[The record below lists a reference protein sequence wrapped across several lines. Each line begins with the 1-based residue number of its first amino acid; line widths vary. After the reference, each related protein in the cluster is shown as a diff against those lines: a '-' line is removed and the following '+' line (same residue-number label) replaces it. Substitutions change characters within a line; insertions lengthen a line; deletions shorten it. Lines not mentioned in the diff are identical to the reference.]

1 MIDLSYYEGLSC
13 PVCLKTFTPDDDIV
27 VCPQCGLPHH
37 RACWKSVGHCYK
49 EVNHG
54 TDQQWKREGSVPGAQ
69 STPTS
74 SSEANANICPKCQ
87 AENAKY
93 AEFCSRCGCELNAD
107 DWHSQTPPA
116 QEYAPY
122 RSPFSE
128 ADSYATGE
136 EIDGI
141 ATEDL
146 ANVVGVNMSYYIP
159 RFQRMNR
166 GGSGGW
172 NWAAF
177 LLSPYWLFY
186 RKQYGLGAI
195 YFVVLMLIKVAGA
208 FLPSDLYD
216 PTVLAINYALMGVWL
231 ALSLLLGIKG
241 NAFYFAHCKK
251 KVRTAK
257 AKTPDLTS
265 TELGARGGVTAGV
278 TVLFV
283 ALEEIGGLLI
293 ATFVPNLF

>member
-1 MIDLSYYEGLSC
+1 M
-13 PVCLKTFTPDDDIV
+13 

-107 DWHSQTPPA
+107 DWHSQTSPA

-128 ADSYATGE
+128 ADSYTTGE

-195 YFVVLMLIKVAGA
+195 YFVILMLIKVAGA
-208 FLPSDLYD
+208 FLPADLYD

-257 AKTPDLTS
+257 VKTPDLTS
-265 TELGARGGVTAGV
+265 TELGARGGVSVGV
-278 TVLFV
+278 AVLFV

-293 ATFVPNLF
+293 ATIVPNLF

>member
-1 MIDLSYYEGLSC
+1 M
-13 PVCLKTFTPDDDIV
+13 

-49 EVNHG
+49 EGNHG

-128 ADSYATGE
+128 ADNYATGE

-195 YFVVLMLIKVAGA
+195 YFVILMLIKVAGA
-208 FLPSDLYD
+208 FLPADLYD

-265 TELGARGGVTAGV
+265 TELGARGGVSAGV
-278 TVLFV
+278 AVLFV

-293 ATFVPNLF
+293 ATIVPNLF